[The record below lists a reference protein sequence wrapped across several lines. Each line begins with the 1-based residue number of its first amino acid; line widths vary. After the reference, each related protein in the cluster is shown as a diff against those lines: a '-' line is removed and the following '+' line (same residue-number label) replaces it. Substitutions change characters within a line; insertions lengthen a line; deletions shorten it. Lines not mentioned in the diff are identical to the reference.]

1 MATSKG
7 PDRSSYI
14 AAIIVNAAL
23 IYLVSNL
30 MEWDLLPFL
39 TNGFIDVRG
48 WIIISLIVAIAFNV
62 LFLAFD
68 PAWFRSIGRIAMS
81 GFSLAVS
88 IILYQKFPFDFTPYD
103 FDWSL
108 IVQVLIILAIG
119 GTAVAILAEL
129 VKLARGERLVSR

>member
-1 MATSKG
+1 MASSNG
-7 PDRSSYI
+7 SDRSSYV

-23 IYLVSNL
+23 IYLMSNL
-30 MEWDLLPFL
+30 LEWGLLPFL
-39 TNGFIDVRG
+39 TNGFVDVRG

-68 PAWFRSIGRIAMS
+68 QAWFRSIGRIVMS

-88 IILYQKFPFDFTPYD
+88 IIMYQKFPFDFTPYD

-108 IVQVLIILAIG
+108 IARVLIVLAIG
-119 GTAVAILAEL
+119 GSAIAILAEL
-129 VKLARGERLVSR
+129 VKLARGERLAGR